1 MGLQSFYN
9 FDCSSEHR
17 GNSYSYFQF
26 RLPDHVSYDEGAMC
40 EPLSVGVHA
49 CNRAGVK
56 LGSRVLITGA
66 GNFFNTKDFLHLPQD
81 PLDLFAS

>member
-1 MGLQSFYN
+1 MKII
-9 FDCSSEHR
+9 
-17 GNSYSYFQF
+17 YFHTQKYFSF

-40 EPLSVGVHA
+40 EPLSVGIHA

-66 GNFFNTKDFLHLPQD
+66 GPIGLVSLLIAIASGATTVVVVGKFNFF
-81 PLDLFAS
+81 